1 MSMKKTSYY
10 IDNMEQY
17 QESFITNLKYFRT
30 QNGLSQVELAEKCD
44 VATGTIG
51 NIECGIAKSSFD
63 LLIRMADTLSIN
75 PAQFFSASKFSD
87 VQQTLMDEHKML
99 QDFYKTLKKHFGK

>member
-1 MSMKKTSYY
+1 
-10 IDNMEQY
+10 MEQY
-17 QESFITNLKYFRT
+17 QESFITNLKYFRMKK
-30 QNGLSQVELAEKCD
+30 GLSQAELAEKCD

-51 NIECGIAKSSFD
+51 NIECGIAKPSFD

-75 PAQFFSASKFSD
+75 PAQFFSADKFTD

-99 QDFYKTLKKHFGK
+99 KDFYHTLQEHFKM